1 MAYFKIGDKDF
12 SSFVNALKVRKEA
25 KYNALTNAAGN
36 TVIDYINSKRVIE
49 VGIIPLTDAA
59 MVELMAAIGSVN
71 VSISFH
77 NPVTN
82 ALEENVNCIITQ
94 SEIEHYTI
102 QVGKVLYKAFNLQ
115 FVEL

>member
-1 MAYFKIGDKDF
+1 MSYFKIGEKDF
-12 SSFVNALKVRKEA
+12 SAFVNELKVTQEA

-36 TVIDYINSKRVIE
+36 TVVDYINSKRTIE

-59 MVELMAAIGSVN
+59 MVELQAAIAAFN

-82 ALEENVNCIITQ
+82 ALEENVNCIIPVN
-94 SEIEHYTI
+94 EIEHYTI
-102 QVGKVLYKAFNLQ
+102 QAGKVMYNAFRLQ
-115 FVEL
+115 FKEL